1 MVIQMPWGRMHM
13 IGSVQTPCGSTAML
27 REAIVRVRIESI

>member
-1 MVIQMPWGRMHM
+1 MHM
-13 IGSVQTPCGSTAML
+13 IGSAQTPHGSTAML